1 MIIAYGKGN
10 DKSTPMDRALESLY
24 TGRERTHRGNDM
36 RRIASLGMVIALAAC
51 GGETKDGCVQG
62 ATQECLCVSGG
73 SGVQTCMPGGN
84 AWGGCM
90 GCEEQPDDAVR
101 GADLTSSDIS
111 SADASSGD
119 VSPIDIPLLDVPP
132 LDILPVDVPQGDL
145 PPGEDSVSPED
156 GIPDQG
162 PPPPD
167 GSCVPDCEDKECG
180 DDGCG
185 GLCNDC
191 LDIIYDDG
199 TTETAYGYAAQPQTD
214 PQRIACVV
222 RYELPHTDMRLLRF
236 TAGWMWGLYNLQI
249 PFELAYVPGDGV
261 ECEEGTEQSWY
272 NEYCQT
278 TPDQFVSI
286 GDFLPVMPYD
296 PMDADLL
303 GEVIFPTKTI
313 YLAAIFD
320 VDEYPIFV
328 CPMDQSGDGSLAYMM
343 PQYEKTQGIIV
354 AGASFDR
361 KETNAGVIPFS
372 IRVEKTN

>member
-1 MIIAYGKGN
+1 MK
-10 DKSTPMDRALESLY
+10 RLALLWIVA
-24 TGRERTHRGNDM
+24 T
-36 RRIASLGMVIALAAC
+36 LPAC
-51 GGETKDGCVQG
+51 GGDTVDGCVQG

-73 SGVQTCMPGGN
+73 SGVQTCEAGGN
-84 AWGGCM
+84 AWGSCLGC
-90 GCEEQPDDAVR
+90 GEPEDLVINEPEDSVVVEPVDTVAGELTDTVVGDLKDIATDDLEDT
-101 GADLTSSDIS
+101 G
-111 SADASSGD
+111 GGG
-119 VSPIDIPLLDVPP
+119 DIPPD
-132 LDILPVDVPQGDL
+132 
-145 PPGEDSVSPED
+145 EDSVSIKD
-156 GIPDQG
+156 WGPDDG

-167 GSCVPDCEDKECG
+167 GDCVPDCGDKECG
-180 DDGCG
+180 KDGCG

-199 TTETAYGYAAQPQTD
+199 TTETAYGYAEQPQTD
-214 PQRIACVV
+214 PQRLACVV

-249 PFELAYVPGDGV
+249 PFELAYVPGNGV
-261 ECEEGTEQSWY
+261 ECEDGTEQSWY

-278 TPDQFVSI
+278 TPDQLVSI
-286 GDFLPVMPYD
+286 GDFLPVGPYE

-343 PQYEKTQGIIV
+343 PQYENTQGIVI
-354 AGASFDR
+354 AGASFDK
-361 KETNAGVIPFS
+361 KESNAGVIPFS